1 MEPGSLC
8 TGPTPWVSFR
18 RCWFHL
24 LMTPVNPWPFVTP
37 ETSTLSPAANTS
49 ALQLRADR
57 ERLRV
62 RHAHFFEH
70 FVRLHARLLELPE
83 LGLREGF
90 LVRFDETEFK
100 RGISVVCHRLDLHY
114 GAGAG
119 FHYRDGNHGSV
130 RRKELGH
137 SDFASDDCFIHR

>member
-1 MEPGSLC
+1 MHGAHAVGLFQAVLIPSLDDARKS
-8 TGPTPWVSFR
+8 VALRDARNVHSLAR
-18 RCWFHL
+18 REHVRF
-24 LMTPVNPWPFVTP
+24 
-37 ETSTLSPAANTS
+37 E
-49 ALQLRADR
+49 LRADR

-83 LGLREGF
+83 FGLREGF
-90 LVRFDETEFK
+90 LVRFDETEFE

-119 FHYRDGNHGSV
+119 FHYGDGNHCSV